1 MDGYLLDTSA
11 ASILW
16 DARHPDHERINAFF
30 LNIALSPIWISIVVL
45 AEVEYGLKIA
55 PKMDIARQND
65 VRKEM
70 GQFRLV
76 LDLDKHTVGP
86 YSDLR
91 AALFKEYAPKDLKG
105 RVTKRKRRPE
115 DLVDRTTAKK
125 LGVQE
130 NDIWIA
136 AQAIQYNLILVTRDR
151 MSRIVEVSSA
161 LTYPL
166 QIAAWK

>member
-1 MDGYLLDTSA
+1 MNGYLLDTTA

-16 DARHPDHERINAFF
+16 DARHSGHKGIKAFLQDISF
-30 LNIALSPIWISIVVL
+30 SPIWISIVVL

-55 PKMDIARQND
+55 PKMDIRRQND

-70 GQFRLV
+70 AQFPLV
-76 LDLDKHTVGP
+76 LDLDKHTVDP

-91 AALFKEYAPKDLKG
+91 AELFKKYAPKDPKG
-105 RVTKRKRRPE
+105 RVAKRKRRPE
-115 DLVDRTTAKK
+115 DLVDRTTAKE

-136 AQAIQYNLILVTRDR
+136 AQAIQYNLILVTEDR
-151 MSRIVEVSSA
+151 MSRIAEVSTT
-161 LTYPL
+161 LPYPL
-166 QIAAWK
+166 QIAVWK

>member
-1 MDGYLLDTSA
+1 MNGYLLDTTA
-11 ASILW
+11 VSILW
-16 DARHPDHERINAFF
+16 DARHPDRERINAF
-30 LNIALSPIWISIVVL
+30 LQNISLSPFWISIVVL

-55 PKMDIARQND
+55 PKMDISRQND

-70 GQFRLV
+70 GQFPFV

-91 AALFKEYAPKDLKG
+91 AALFKKYAPKDPKG
-105 RVTKRKRRPE
+105 RVAKRKRRPE
-115 DLVDRTTAKK
+115 DLVDRTTAKE

-136 AQAIQYNLILVTRDR
+136 AQAIQYNLILVTQDR
-151 MSRIVEVSSA
+151 MSRIAEVSST
-161 LTYPL
+161 LSYPL

>member
-1 MDGYLLDTSA
+1 MDGYLLDTNA

-16 DARHPDHERINAFF
+16 DARHRDHRKIKIF
-30 LNIALSPIWISIVVL
+30 LENISSSPIWISIIVL
-45 AEVEYGLKIA
+45 AEIEYGLKIV
-55 PKMDIARQND
+55 PRLDVGRQDDIRN
-65 VRKEM
+65 EM
-70 GQFRLV
+70 AKFL
-76 LDLDKHTVGP
+76 LILALDKHTVAP

-91 AALFKEYAPKDLKG
+91 AELFKKYAPKDRKG
-105 RVTKRKRRPE
+105 RLTTRRPE
-115 DLVDRTTAKK
+115 DLVDRTTAKE

-151 MSRIVEVSSA
+151 MSRIAEVSTT